1 MFSRP
6 KVGGFFIAQSR
17 EVAMVSIDHMIRAA
31 LRKDNAISRA
41 MLRACGV
48 AVPHRLPPVGSIV
61 RVDAYDDVMECFANH
76 GSPMDGR

>member
-1 MFSRP
+1 
-6 KVGGFFIAQSR
+6 
-17 EVAMVSIDHMIRAA
+17 MVSIDYMIRAA

-48 AVPHRLPPVGSIV
+48 CVPHRLPPVGSIV
-61 RVDAYDDVMECFANH
+61 NAGAYDGVMECLANH

>member
-1 MFSRP
+1 MI
-6 KVGGFFIAQSR
+6 GL
-17 EVAMVSIDHMIRAA
+17 DYMIRAA

-48 AVPHRLPPVGSIV
+48 AVPHRLPPAGCIV
-61 RVDAYDDVMECFANH
+61 RVDAYDGAMECFANH

>member
-1 MFSRP
+1 
-6 KVGGFFIAQSR
+6 
-17 EVAMVSIDHMIRAA
+17 MVSIDHMIRAA

-61 RVDAYDDVMECFANH
+61 RVDAYEGVMECFENH
-76 GSPMDGR
+76 DSPMDGRR